1 MTTDTTPRTANRYQ
15 KTMIWGGGILA
26 LVGGVAALLF
36 VRAVDQ
42 AMMTAEFRYA
52 QGGGYDPSAAQA
64 AVVGFWVAVVLAVVG
79 VVALVVALVLR
90 NREGA
95 R

>member
-15 KTMIWGGGILA
+15 KAMIWGGAALA
-26 LVGGVAALLF
+26 LVGGIAALLF
-36 VRAVDQ
+36 VRAVNQ

-64 AVVGFWVAVVLAVVG
+64 AVVGFWIAVVLAVVG
-79 VVALVVALVLR
+79 VLLLIAALVIRA
-90 NREGA
+90 A
-95 R
+95 RTR